1 MSDFEDDVDD
11 DFDDDIDDEDVI
23 DDDDLL
29 VDELDVD
36 ATELIDE
43 EDEED
48 DESGV
53 VPEAEAS
60 EDDEDDVLDLEEELH
75 PDDVEAPLDALLA
88 ERVTAGALEDED
100 DDEAPLIGDS
110 GTTKVIPRRESEFH
124 CSSCFLVLPNHMLAD
139 KKKMLCRDCV

>member
-11 DFDDDIDDEDVI
+11 DFDDDIDDDQEI

-29 VDELDVD
+29 ADDLDVD

-43 EDEED
+43 EDED
-48 DESGV
+48 DEDETGV
-53 VPEAEAS
+53 DPEAED
-60 EDDEDDVLDLEEELH
+60 EDDDVLDLEEELH